1 MDEAFS
7 KAMIDQ
13 IWSARQASTIQ
24 KYCYSLR
31 KFFAFQCLFNVNFS
45 LPVNAL
51 DVAKYIAYLRVNSSS
66 HSSFKMIVVAIKWV
80 NNFFP
85 GINKFNCPLE
95 DNFLLRLKESAL
107 RNVPVKKNQKE
118 PLNGCMIKA
127 IIRTLP
133 ENPSL
138 ILLRNVLMPAL
149 GYALLLRHDELSHL
163 NCLWFSEV
171 ASGLKIIIPSSKTDV
186 FRQGKTVF
194 LARYEGSDSVFFIL
208 KKYLDCA
215 NLKFGQ
221 NHFLFTPIEN
231 GKVVNRKLSYNV
243 FLNNIKNF
251 MRELG
256 LDPTFFGTHSVRSG
270 AATDLASKVSEFE
283 LMLTGRWRDPRSL
296 ASYVKVSDSRRFS
309 ISREL
314 SLSISQASI
323 SQASISIGGAST
335 GEDVSNREGNGGNAN
350 ETAETFLTKD

>member
-31 KFFAFQCLFNVNFS
+31 KFFAFQCLFNDNFS

-51 DVAKYIAYLRVNSSS
+51 EVAKYIAYLRVNNSS
-66 HSSFKMIVVAIKWV
+66 HSSFKLIVVAIKWV

-95 DNFLLRLKESAL
+95 DNFLHRLKESAL
-107 RNVPVKKNQKE
+107 RNIPVRKNQKE

-138 ILLRNVLMPAL
+138 TLLRNVLMPAL
-149 GYALLLRHDELSHL
+149 GYSLLLRHDELSHL
-163 NCLWFSEV
+163 NCLWFSEI
-171 ASGLKIIIPSSKTDV
+171 ASGLKVIIPSSKTDV

-215 NLKFGQ
+215 NLKIGE

-256 LDPTFFGTHSVRSG
+256 LDPSFFGTHSVRSG

-283 LMLTGRWRDPRSL
+283 LMLTGRWRDSRSL
-296 ASYVKVSDSRRFS
+296 ASYVKVSDSRRFN
-309 ISREL
+309 ISKEL
-314 SLSISQASI
+314 SLLIAQAPV
-323 SQASISIGGAST
+323 SIGGSNSSGGASNSE
-335 GEDVSNREGNGGNAN
+335 GSN
-350 ETAETFLTKD
+350 

>member
-31 KFFAFQCLFNVNFS
+31 KFFAFQCLFNDNFS

-51 DVAKYIAYLRVNSSS
+51 EVAKYIAYLRVNNSS
-66 HSSFKMIVVAIKWV
+66 HSSFKLIVVAIKWV

-95 DNFLLRLKESAL
+95 DNFLHRLKESAL
-107 RNVPVKKNQKE
+107 RNIPVRKNQKE

-138 ILLRNVLMPAL
+138 TLLRNVLMPAL
-149 GYALLLRHDELSHL
+149 GYSLLLRHDELSHL
-163 NCLWFSEV
+163 NCLWFSEI
-171 ASGLKIIIPSSKTDV
+171 ASGLKVIIPSSKTDV

-215 NLKFGQ
+215 NLKIGE

-256 LDPTFFGTHSVRSG
+256 LDPSFFGTHSVRSG

-283 LMLTGRWRDPRSL
+283 LMLTGRWRDSRSL
-296 ASYVKVSDSRRFS
+296 ASYVKVSDSRRFN
-309 ISREL
+309 ISKEL
-314 SLSISQASI
+314 SLLIAQAPV
-323 SQASISIGGAST
+323 SIGGSNPSGGASNSE
-335 GEDVSNREGNGGNAN
+335 GSN
-350 ETAETFLTKD
+350 